1 MKVLFTLYRGFVG
14 DSMRTLSSRSRS
26 SIRCSWEQSYA
37 AKEVILGLRVGMS
50 GVGKE
55 MCVGRYSL
63 WYCSIRPGVMSLR
76 AEKAYMSS
84 FRSVS

>member
-1 MKVLFTLYRGFVG
+1 MLFTLYPGFVG
-14 DSMRTLSSRSRS
+14 DSVRTLSSRRRD

-37 AKEVILGLRVGMS
+37 AQEVILGLRVGMS
-50 GVGKE
+50 RVGKE

-63 WYCSIRPGVMSLR
+63 WYCSIRPGVVSLR

-84 FRSVS
+84 FRFVS